1 MRIPFSRFFRKKKGQ
16 ADCYNVLDLKLL
28 GSMFMAVE
36 FDCKNFNKFC
46 KDCGMVKWKT
56 RDTVYA
62 IDFRQR
68 TVFYMKVNKH
78 GKPYIL

>member
-1 MRIPFSRFFRKKKGQ
+1 
-16 ADCYNVLDLKLL
+16 
-28 GSMFMAVE
+28 MFMAVE